1 MQRARPE
8 GPDRNAPPL
17 AGARPES
24 RGRTGQFKTVTIEK
38 FACSIK
44 NLTPL
49 SAKAPVQLLQTPD
62 NPIPSKPVVMQVKA
76 QDGVPLRVVRWRPTA
91 RRVRGT
97 VCILQGRAEFI
108 ERYFETI

>member
-8 GPDRNAPPL
+8 GPNRNALPL
-17 AGARPES
+17 AGARPEP

-38 FACSIK
+38 FACSILFYK
-44 NLTPL
+44 EPAPL
-49 SAKAPVQLLQTPD
+49 SARAPVQLLQTPD
-62 NPIPSKPVVMQVKA
+62 NPIPSKPVVIQVKA

-97 VCILQGRAEFI
+97 VCIL
-108 ERYFETI
+108 